1 MAIKDGV
8 TGGSGAE
15 TGRVGEGS
23 KGISGI
29 RTGLPDG
36 TPMKGA
42 KSSGYP
48 GYQDST
54 PGEDDKKQS
63 AP

>member
-1 MAIKDGV
+1 MIKDGV
-8 TGGSGAE
+8 MGGSGAE
-15 TGRVGEGS
+15 TGKVGAGS

-29 RTGLPDG
+29 RTGVGDG
-36 TPMKGA
+36 EPKKA
-42 KSSGYP
+42 SKSSGFP

-54 PGEDDKKQS
+54 PDESDKTQS

>member
-1 MAIKDGV
+1 MAIKDGIV
-8 TGGSGAE
+8 GGSGAE

-29 RTGLPDG
+29 KSGLRDGGPD
-36 TPMKGA
+36 KA
-42 KSSGYP
+42 SKSSGYP
-48 GYQDST
+48 GFQDST
-54 PGEDDKKQS
+54 PSEGDKTQS